1 MEEAFRLAPEQ
12 WLLGLMFASIRC
24 GAALALLP
32 ALGGQMIP
40 LRVRI
45 GLAGAFGFLLLGAA
59 HPPQPPEDLLSLAGF
74 AAIAG
79 VLLIGGLASLS
90 LHAAFAAALLAGEW
104 MAQTMGLGFATQV
117 APGAAPTP
125 VVSGL
130 LALLC
135 WALFLGGGG
144 HLLFLRILA
153 ESYRAMPDAAALFDA
168 ARLWAIVGWGG
179 FVFTSGLIAAL
190 PVGAALLLVNLT
202 LAVAT
207 RSAPQLNLFSVGFP
221 VMMLAGLAG
230 LPLALPAIADSLS
243 GVLTAMQEQMAEV
256 LLG

>member
-1 MEEAFRLAPEQ
+1 MDEAFKLAPER
-12 WLLGLMFASIRC
+12 WILELMFASLRC

-45 GLAGAFGFLLLGAA
+45 GLAGAFGFLLLGTLN
-59 HPPQPPEDLLSLAGF
+59 PPQPPADLLGLPGM

-79 VLLIGGLASLS
+79 ELLIGAVASLS
-90 LHAAFAAALLAGEW
+90 LHAAFGAAQLAGEW

-125 VVSGL
+125 VISGL

-135 WALFLGGGG
+135 WALFLGTGG

-153 ESYRAMPDAAALFDA
+153 ESYQVMPDAGALFEPS
-168 ARLWAIVGWGG
+168 RLWAIVSWGG
-179 FVFTSGLIAAL
+179 FVFSSGLIAAL
-190 PVGAALLLVNLT
+190 PVGAALLLVNLS

-221 VMMLAGLAG
+221 VMMLAGLLG
-230 LPLALPAIADSLS
+230 LALALPNLADSLT
-243 GVLTAMQEQMAEV
+243 GVLTEMQNQMAEV